1 MAENVLSHQDVME
14 LLRDP
19 SGERRS
25 ETAQKIAVEFDRG
38 ALSDAE
44 RKLAEEIF
52 RIMVKDAEVRVREAL
67 ADNLKS
73 NPLLP
78 HEVAVALARDVNS
91 VALPVLEFSEVLTDE
106 DLIEIISLQDGD
118 KQSAI
123 AGRQNVS
130 ERVSDAI
137 VDTGNETAVTRLVSN
152 PGADISEGA
161 FGRVV
166 DSMGGSETV
175 QRAMAG
181 RSQLPVTIAERLVTL
196 MADSLKAQISER
208 VSLPEDAMTD
218 LVLQIRERA
227 VLSLSVQSVSVD
239 LQRLVDQLYKN
250 DRLTPSIVLRALV
263 MGDLPFFE
271 QAMAVLAKV
280 SVDNARELIH
290 DGGKLGLQ
298 AIFTKANLPRSYFPA
313 ARAAIDVAREL
324 EYDGGERD
332 RERFSRRMIERV
344 LTQYGDLGV
353 DFDVEDLDYLM
364 TKLQDLPVDQVDT
377 DGANG
382 G

>member
-1 MAENVLSHQDVME
+1 
-14 LLRDP
+14 
-19 SGERRS
+19 
-25 ETAQKIAVEFDRG
+25 
-38 ALSDAE
+38 
-44 RKLAEEIF
+44 
-52 RIMVKDAEVRVREAL
+52 MVKDAEVRVREAL

-73 NPLLP
+73 NPLVP

-123 AGRQNVS
+123 AGRQSVS
-130 ERVSDAI
+130 ERVSEAI
-137 VDTGNETAVTRLVSN
+137 VETGDESAVTRLVSN
-152 PGADISEGA
+152 PGADISEGT
-161 FGRVV
+161 FDRVV
-166 DSMGGSETV
+166 DSMGHRETV

-181 RSQLPVTIAERLVTL
+181 RSRLPVTIAERLVTL

-250 DRLTPSIVLRALV
+250 GRLTPSIVLRALV
-263 MGDLPFFE
+263 MGDLAFFE
-271 QAMAVLAKV
+271 QAMAVLAGI
-280 SVDNARELIH
+280 SVENARELIH
-290 DGGKLGLQ
+290 DGGRLGLQ
-298 AIFTKANLPRSYFPA
+298 AIFTKASLPRSYYPA

-324 EYDGGERD
+324 EYDGGDRD
-332 RERFSRRMIERV
+332 RERFP
-344 LTQYGDLGV
+344 D
-353 DFDVEDLDYLM
+353 
-364 TKLQDLPVDQVDT
+364 
-377 DGANG
+377 A
-382 G
+382 